1 MESHRLPIIL
11 SAVGLALS
19 VLALA
24 MALAFVNPWREPGLE
39 CQAQAPEPETLEAH
53 PGLV

>member
-1 MESHRLPIIL
+1 MEGHRLPIVL
-11 SAVGLALS
+11 SAVSLALS

-39 CQAQAPEPETLEAH
+39 CQAQAPEPETLASH

>member
-1 MESHRLPIIL
+1 MEAHRLPLVL
-11 SAVGLALS
+11 SIVGLAVS

-39 CQAQAPEPETLEAH
+39 CQHQSQSLRP
-53 PGLV
+53 